1 MYEDLLLHCQ
11 IYYNAW
17 RFTPPLSVFCL
28 NDFQITDRKLTLDD
42 DFDDPELAKALELSL
57 KEASDRAQ
65 V

>member
-1 MYEDLLLHCQ
+1 
-11 IYYNAW
+11 
-17 RFTPPLSVFCL
+17 L
-28 NDFQITDRKLTLDD
+28 NHFQITDRKLTLDD